1 MSGIRDRDDGIV
13 SRSCAEFEGR
23 SLPQRLGPEAK
34 RLAITIMR
42 GHGRSL
48 HAATAL
54 AEWIQPMC
62 DELFRLRKVAI
73 ESKDSAH
80 TWSV

>member
-13 SRSCAEFEGR
+13 SRLCVEFEGR

-34 RLAITIMR
+34 RLAIMR
-42 GHGRSL
+42 GHDRAL

-54 AEWIQPMC
+54 AEWIQHMC
-62 DELFRLRKVAI
+62 DDLFRL
-73 ESKDSAH
+73 
-80 TWSV
+80 